1 MVSRRG
7 GRREN
12 TEKNS
17 GWSMLREKYF
27 TDANTSGT
35 NDNPF
40 LLGDIIAD
48 ITKKVYRKVEEML
61 YQMYP

>member
-17 GWSMLREKYF
+17 GWGMLREKYF

-48 ITKKVYRKVEEML
+48 ITKKVYRKVEEMF

>member
-1 MVSRRG
+1 
-7 GRREN
+7 
-12 TEKNS
+12 
-17 GWSMLREKYF
+17 MLREKYF

-48 ITKKVYRKVEEML
+48 ITKKVYRKVEEMF